1 MVEITARTVGARFLL
16 RPTPA
21 LTERILGSLGRA
33 LWRLPI
39 DLHAFAFL
47 SNHWHALMTTPDA
60 LTVARFLQHVHSTV
74 AVAVNELHGWD
85 GKVFGRASQ
94 IVVAADSDE
103 RRLRYVLA
111 QGAKEGLV
119 PSPLDWPGAH
129 SARALCG
136 LEELHGVWRDR
147 SREARVRAGGGNG
160 GGREPREDEM
170 STVYPI
176 PLVPIPS
183 WARWSLEARHE
194 RARELVAEIDR
205 DAAEKHPVPLGRDFI
220 LAQDPTAQPR
230 NSKQSR
236 AGVIHTSN
244 AETRAEFLYARKVF
258 TWEHRGAS
266 HDLRAGRPTE
276 VPAMCF
282 PPTTPFQR
290 EAGAIWATPAKRK

>member
-16 RPTPA
+16 LPTPA

-33 LWRLPI
+33 LSRLPV

-47 SNHWHALMTTPDA
+47 SNHWHALLTTPDA
-60 LTVARFLQHVHSTV
+60 LTVSQLLQHMHSTV
-74 AVAVNELHGWD
+74 AVAVNDLHGWD

-94 IVVAADSDE
+94 IVVAADSEE

-119 PSPLDWPGAH
+119 ASPLEWPGAH
-129 SARALCG
+129 CSRALCG
-136 LEELHGVWRDR
+136 LEELRGVWRDR
-147 SREARVRAGGGNG
+147 SREARIRAGGGNG
-160 GGREPREDEM
+160 GGREPRENET

-183 WARWSLEARHE
+183 WATWSPEMRHQ
-194 RARELVAEIDR
+194 RARELVTEIIR
-205 DAAEKHPVPLGRDFI
+205 DAAEKHPVPLGRELI
-220 LAQDPTAQPR
+220 LSQDPVAQPT
-230 NSKQSR
+230 NSKRGR
-236 AGVIHTSN
+236 AGVIHTSD

-266 HDLRAGRPTE
+266 DDLRAGRPTE